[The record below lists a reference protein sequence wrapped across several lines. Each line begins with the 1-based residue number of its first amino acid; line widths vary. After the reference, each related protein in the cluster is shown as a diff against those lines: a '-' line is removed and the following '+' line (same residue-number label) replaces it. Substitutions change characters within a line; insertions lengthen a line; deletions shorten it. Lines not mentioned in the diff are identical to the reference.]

1 MDSWE
6 LSGAQTVVNTHPILE
21 IIWQIVSEFAGG
33 GFFKD
38 GGSMVLIK
46 K

>member
-1 MDSWE
+1 MFFFTFFQTGVE
-6 LSGAQTVVNTHPILE
+6 LRPILE